1 MSWSISR
8 WRCSPTTITR
18 GSLGAARIS
27 DRETNASGMR
37 GIYVYL
43 LYIWCPHIS
52 EELRVSPNKTLYMR
66 DEDTPV
72 WERAELAAETSR
84 QSLSQLVTAA
94 LRHYLPTICTPGD
107 AMEDIHVM
115 VGDRVPPPH
124 QVIDGETGRLLHGHP
139 ASPADYPRAEAFTG
153 RWLVPPG
160 GEAQSRA
167 TLQTTG
173 YRYGV
178 ALTRRR
184 QIAVYRYHPEALRP
198 ATLEAFPSLE
208 EADLPTDIEEK
219 AATALG
225 QQRITWRDI

>member
-1 MSWSISR
+1 M
-8 WRCSPTTITR
+8 P
-18 GSLGAARIS
+18 LVYVAA
-27 DRETNASGMR
+27 
-37 GIYVYL
+37 YVYL
-43 LYIWCPHIS
+43 LYIWYPHIP

-173 YRYGV
+173 YCYGV

-208 EADLPTDIEEK
+208 EADLPADIEEK